1 MENTKSPLYTAHLS
15 FKKNLQATGRASA
28 TVLAYTKDIEQ
39 LVDFVSKTG
48 KTTPSQVTAD
58 DINAFKADLAEHGYT
73 AKSISRKINSIKS
86 FFRFLIANK
95 EISANPATE
104 VTHPKYELKPPR
116 ILSKVEYRALRDACR
131 DDVRVSTI
139 VEVLLQTGIRI
150 GELANLEVEDLDLNN
165 SKMEIRPYESHGN
178 RSVPL
183 NNAAKDAFARYMA
196 IRPKSVNS
204 KHVFVTKTGN
214 QFLVRNIRSSI
225 DRYFRMA
232 DIKDAKV
239 NDLRHTFIAH
249 QLTSGTPLVYLSKL
263 VGHKRL
269 STTEKYL
276 ELIKDRSQK
285 DKPKIEEL

>member
-1 MENTKSPLYTAHLS
+1 MDQSKNLLYAAHLN
-15 FKKNLQATGRASA
+15 FKKHLQSTGRASA
-28 TVLAYTKDIEQ
+28 TVLAYTKDIQQ
-39 LVDFVSKTG
+39 LVVFVEKSG
-48 KTTPSQVTAD
+48 KTTPQQVTTE
-58 DINAFKADLAEHGYT
+58 DINGFKADLAKAGYT

-86 FFRFLIANK
+86 FFRFMQANK
-95 EISANPATE
+95 EITSNPATE

-131 DDVRVSTI
+131 DDIRVSTI

-150 GELANLEVEDLDLNN
+150 GELANLNLEDLELTT
-165 SKMEIRPYESHGN
+165 SKMNIKAFESHGE
-178 RSVPL
+178 RVVTL
-183 NNAAKDAFARYMA
+183 NNAAREAFERYLT
-196 IRPKSVNS
+196 IRPKSLQS

-225 DRYFRMA
+225 DRYFRIA
-232 DIKDAKV
+232 DIKEAKV
-239 NDLRHTFIAH
+239 NDLRHTFITH

-276 ELIKDRSQK
+276 ELVKDRNTK
-285 DKPKIEEL
+285 DKPKIDEL